1 MMING
6 RQRMKFDDEL
16 KERFKQA
23 IIDRFDEGVVR
34 DVRLQSIEILED
46 EEEIRLVFT
55 IETDADPELIGRR
68 FFGLTDK
75 VRTALGDDWRGY
87 FPILQS
93 EIDRGAAA

>member
-1 MMING
+1 MQI
-6 RQRMKFDDEL
+6 DDAL
-16 KERFKQA
+16 KERVKQA
-23 IIDRFDEGVVR
+23 IIGRFDRGVIR
-34 DVRLQSIEILED
+34 DVRLESVEINDD

-55 IETDADPELIGRR
+55 LVTDADPEMIGRR

-75 VRTALGDDWRGY
+75 VRTALGEDWRRY

>member
-1 MMING
+1 
-6 RQRMKFDDEL
+6 MKLDKEL
-16 KERFKQA
+16 KERVKQA
-23 IIDRFDEGVVR
+23 IIDRFDEGVVK
-34 DVRLQSIEILED
+34 DVRLESIEILEN

-75 VRTALGDDWRGY
+75 VRTALGDEWDDY

-93 EIDRGAAA
+93 EIRHGAAA

>member
-1 MMING
+1 MRMEAAYFIIMIPTIG
-6 RQRMKFDDEL
+6 SGSI
-16 KERFKQA
+16 KQP
-23 IIDRFDEGVVR
+23 
-34 DVRLQSIEILED
+34 D